1 MRPKGKLFALL
12 AIFAAIG
19 LVTATGA
26 FTTVSA
32 TRTANVTVAGDA
44 DALLALEP
52 HTDANGQAYAQLTTD
67 DQLEINIAGNFD
79 QDGVTPGGVNPNAL
93 TEVDNVFN
101 ITNQGSQSVEIYIT
115 KTGNNNQFVQ
125 FYNGSVVGSPN
136 PGTNIT
142 ATGSGGNLDTLS
154 PGQTAQ
160 ISMEIDTRG
169 SGLTG
174 TEEILSS
181 ITIHANTSSS

>member
-52 HTDANGQAYAQLTTD
+52 HSGANGQAYAQLNN
-67 DQLEINIAGNFD
+67 DQLEINLAGDFD
-79 QDGVTPGGVNPNAL
+79 SDGVSGGGVNPDAL
-93 TEVDNVFN
+93 TEVDHVFN

-125 FYNGSVVGSPN
+125 FYNGTVAGPSNGA
-136 PGTNIT
+136 NIT
-142 ATGSGGNLDTLS
+142 TSSNKNTLG
-154 PGQTAQ
+154 PGFTAQ

-174 TEEILSS
+174 SDEILSS
-181 ITIHANTSSS
+181 ITIHANTSSTV